1 MFNYMKKILLFV
13 IAINIISLAQESVTI
28 AVLKLRPSG
37 IQESEAEILT
47 DYVRSILV
55 EMNLYQVVDRGKMN
69 EILKE
74 QEFQLSGCT
83 STECAVEVG
92 ELLGV
97 QKMLT
102 GSVGKFGKLFT
113 IELRMINIETGRIEK
128 SSRYNYEGPI
138 EQLLTEGIQ
147 NAIKKLVQV
156 HKLEDLENEED
167 VLNGK
172 LSVSSE
178 PSGAI
183 VFINDLTYGK
193 TPLNIDIPAG
203 LYVAKLKK
211 EGFIDYTEEIRIR
224 PEKTCGIQATLIS
237 SPVKYLIKGDP
248 EGADIYINGKHKGKA
263 PLMFIINPGRYKL
276 KISKKGYISHK
287 GHVIVPMREGSYFTY
302 NLQERIE
309 VKTPAE
315 DYKSWKYKFYI
326 QGGLIEPW
334 GDPGTGAIFDMG
346 KRAQFGAQLN
356 IGKWVS
362 LPTVLH
368 PLTAEVMVGYGMWNI
383 KDLDS
388 GGYIEYFDAKTKVI
402 SVLAIGRYDVTD
414 LILNLIG
421 FEYPVLGI
429 FGVAG
434 FQYNTQSWDFPDWDR
449 EFDSASSFGLNL
461 GLGVK
466 YNLQSMVGKP
476 VEIDLRFTQGVFL
489 MGEVN
494 DKDGYPFFD
503 ETYYPESSWYKDTRD
518 YSHAENGLLL
528 GIAYPF

>member
-1 MFNYMKKILLFV
+1 MFNCKKKILLFV
-13 IAINIISLAQESVTI
+13 IAISIMSFAQENVTI

-37 IQESEAEILT
+37 LQESEAEILT

-55 EMNLYQVVDRGKMN
+55 EMDFYQVVDRGKMN
-69 EILKE
+69 EILNE

-92 ELLGV
+92 KLLGV

-113 IELRMINIETGRIEK
+113 IELRIINIETSRIEK

-147 NAIKKLVQV
+147 KAIKKLVQV
-156 HKLEDLENEED
+156 HKLEDLEDEEK
-167 VLNGK
+167 VSNGK

-183 VFINDLTYGK
+183 VFINDSAYGK
-193 TPLNIDIPAG
+193 TPLNIDIPIG
-203 LYVAKLKK
+203 LYIAKLKK

-224 PEKTCGIQATLIS
+224 PEKPCEIQATLIS

-276 KISKKGYISHK
+276 KINKKGYISHK
-287 GHVIVPMREGSYFTY
+287 GNVIVPMREGSYFTY
-302 NLQERIE
+302 NLQTRTEAKKPE
-309 VKTPAE
+309 EK
-315 DYKSWKYKFYI
+315 YKSWKYKFYI

-334 GDPGTGAIFDMG
+334 GDPGTGAMCDMG
-346 KRAQFGAQLN
+346 FKGQLGVQLN
-356 IGKWVS
+356 IGNWVT
-362 LPTVLH
+362 LPAVLH
-368 PLTAEVMVGYGMWNI
+368 PLTAEVMVGYTIFNGKDWNP
-383 KDLDS
+383 DESTSL
-388 GGYIEYFDAKTKVI
+388 I
-402 SVLAIGRYDVTD
+402 SFTSLGRYDLTD
-414 LILNLIG
+414 LILRLIG
-421 FEYPVLGI
+421 FEYPALGI

-434 FQYNTQSWDFPDWDR
+434 FQFNSQSWDIPNR
-449 EFDSASSFGLNL
+449 EFDPVSSL
-461 GLGVK
+461 GLSLGVGVK
-466 YNLQSMVGKP
+466 YNMISIVGKP

-489 MGEVN
+489 MGDVK
-494 DKDGYPFFD
+494 DKDGNPFYTD
-503 ETYYPESSWYKDTRD
+503 G
-518 YSHAENGLLL
+518 SHYNHTENGLLL